1 MVNLFA
7 ELFFPTWS
15 SVLLLLLKT
24 STCCA
29 KSDEMVH
36 EQLIGF
42 RVYLLL
48 QFLVVFMKW
57 KTSNKILK
65 KKIVIF
71 KKNYYYFFSCGKL
84 VSTQE
89 WCCGENAWSQRLKVA
104 HAGTQFHITDICD
117 VWTSATRCA
126 NLLPIIFLLL
136 FWVLST

>member
-15 SVLLLLLKT
+15 SVLLLLKT

-65 KKIVIF
+65 EKLW
-71 KKNYYYFFSCGKL
+71 FFFCGKL

-89 WCCGENAWSQRLKVA
+89 WCCGENAWSQRLTFA
-104 HAGTQFHITDICD
+104 HASTQFHITDICD